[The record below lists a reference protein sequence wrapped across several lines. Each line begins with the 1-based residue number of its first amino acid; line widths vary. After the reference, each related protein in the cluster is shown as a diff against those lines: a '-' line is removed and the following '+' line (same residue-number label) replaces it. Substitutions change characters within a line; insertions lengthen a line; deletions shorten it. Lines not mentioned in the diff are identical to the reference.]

1 MLKVDRQNLK
11 KKKQC
16 TWSFC
21 SEKKPSTPA
30 CTDNWKSQNKYVKI
44 LSKVKRVPK
53 AKFGQTLLLQK
64 YLKVKDERT
73 SQCFWTGDRRTKVNV
88 TGW

>member
-11 KKKQC
+11 KE
-16 TWSFC
+16 TVYLVFLFR
-21 SEKKPSTPA
+21 KKPSTPA

-44 LSKVKRVPK
+44 LSKVKKVPK

-64 YLKVKDERT
+64 YLKEKDERT
-73 SQCFWTGDRRTKVNV
+73 SQCFWTGDIRTKVNV